1 MIDVID
7 ILKNTKRASY
17 ALCVYDEKQK
27 NSMLLSI
34 ASALAEAENV
44 EAILKGNAEDV
55 ISARANGKDDT
66 FIDRLTLT
74 PSRFENMIDGLKQI
88 AGLPD
93 PVGETVEQ
101 RTLAN

>member
-17 ALCVYDEKQK
+17 ALCGYDEKQK

-44 EAILKGNAEDV
+44 EAILKGNAGDV

-88 AGLPD
+88 AALPD
-93 PVGETVEQ
+93 RKSVV
-101 RTLAN
+101 